1 MTNTPPLALRP
12 GQADWETEMWARAIV
27 ALIFDGEPPP
37 VPLLIPTNC
46 PAITTGRRPV
56 ARLTAAVPAS

>member
-1 MTNTPPLALRP
+1 MSNTPPLALRP

-37 VPLLIPTNC
+37 VPLLIPNEL
-46 PAITTGRRPV
+46 PGDDDGPWHD
-56 ARLTAAVPAS
+56 